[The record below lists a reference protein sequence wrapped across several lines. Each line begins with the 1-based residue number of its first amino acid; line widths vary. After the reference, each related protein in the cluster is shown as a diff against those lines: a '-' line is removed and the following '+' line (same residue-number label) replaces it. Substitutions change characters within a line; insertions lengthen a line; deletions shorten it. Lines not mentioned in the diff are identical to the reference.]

1 MLYSSSSSSSLAQEV
16 KRLLRP
22 ETLPGPSDSDDGRGD
37 QGDNGKKGKAN
48 NKGKKGKVEVQ
59 GKSKHQG
66 KKGRASPTACRNPGC
81 SFLAHSESEPDIAA
95 SGFCC
100 RKCEATQGGPPEHGR
115 LCEMLCGPPE
125 VPVHRQVHYLKS
137 ALSQGGQ
144 KSEGVPAEEAAEE
157 AAEEPPKR
165 QRLSWRCPVVG
176 GGGDSIT
183 DSYSAAAARGLAA
196 RVLAKR
202 QTVDQTDLVQKVV
215 DQHVASWWQHEL
227 MKGLEAEEAS
237 SPSFGMCEELASSPE
252 PIGWTPERIRKLEAF
267 GLAVAD
273 AVANIATSR
282 FCTSV
287 TSAAT
292 SLTGPGVDPP
302 HQSHQPHHQAEATVR
317 VDPEHQP
324 HPFVQLKQADGYKSV
339 VLFSKISH
347 GVRKHQ
353 LGHLPDGTV
362 CRIDEIDEDSASFR
376 ISHEDW
382 NGWIASRNATS
393 VTGVDPL
400 AQSSSGV
407 IQHPWRSEP

>member
-1 MLYSSSSSSSLAQEV
+1 M
-16 KRLLRP
+16 
-22 ETLPGPSDSDDGRGD
+22 PGPSDSDDGRGD

-202 QTVDQTDLVQKVV
+202 QTVDQTDLVQKLV
-215 DQHVASWWQHEL
+215 DQNVASWWQHEL

-252 PIGWTPERIRKLEAF
+252 PCRQRSWWTPKRIRMLDAF
-267 GLAVAD
+267 GLAVAG
-273 AVANIATSR
+273 AVAKVATSR

-292 SLTGPGVDPP
+292 SVTGPGVDPP

-400 AQSSSGV
+400 AQSSSG
-407 IQHPWRSEP
+407 S

>member
-1 MLYSSSSSSSLAQEV
+1 M
-16 KRLLRP
+16 
-22 ETLPGPSDSDDGRGD
+22 PGPSDSDDGRGD

-48 NKGKKGKVEVQ
+48 NKGKKGKAEVQ
-59 GKSKHQG
+59 GKSKHKG

-252 PIGWTPERIRKLEAF
+252 PCRQRSWWTPKRIRMLDAF
-267 GLAVAD
+267 GLAVAG
-273 AVANIATSR
+273 AVAKVATSR

-292 SLTGPGVDPP
+292 SVTGPGVDPP

-317 VDPEHQP
+317 VDPEH
-324 HPFVQLKQADGYKSV
+324 PFVQLKQADGYKSV
-339 VLFSKISH
+339 VVFSKIVQF
-347 GVRKHQ
+347 VRKNQ
-353 LGHLPDGTV
+353 LGKIPDGTV
-362 CRIDEIDEDSASFR
+362 CRIDEIDKDSASFR
-376 ISHEDW
+376 ISHADW

-407 IQHPWRSEP
+407 IQHPWRSEPVQSLDRQSENLSL

>member
-1 MLYSSSSSSSLAQEV
+1 MV
-16 KRLLRP
+16 
-22 ETLPGPSDSDDGRGD
+22 GPSDCDGRD
-37 QGDNGKKGKAN
+37 QG
-48 NKGKKGKVEVQ
+48 NKGKKGKA
-59 GKSKHQG
+59 KG
-66 KKGRASPTACRNPGC
+66 KKGKAKTATGAEDNEPALVQRLVAGGRTTVAEAYRMRAALLERGLLT
-81 SFLAHSESEPDIAA
+81 ESTPQPA
-95 SGFCC
+95 
-100 RKCEATQGGPPEHGR
+100 
-115 LCEMLCGPPE
+115 
-125 VPVHRQVHYLKS
+125 
-137 ALSQGGQ
+137 GGQ
-144 KSEGVPAEEAAEE
+144 PELEEVDADRARMKAPDVSSIPRPSVASVAPTLGSDASSTFECIISKEAWLTSEGVPAEEAAEE

-252 PIGWTPERIRKLEAF
+252 PCRQRSWWTPKRIRKLEAF

-292 SLTGPGVDPP
+292 SVTGPGVDPP

-339 VLFSKISH
+339 VVFSKIIRS
-347 GVRKHQ
+347 VRKNQ
-353 LGHLPDGTV
+353 LGKIPDGTV
-362 CRIDEIDEDSASFR
+362 CRIDEIDKDSASFR
-376 ISHEDW
+376 ISHADW

-400 AQSSSGV
+400 AESSSA
-407 IQHPWRSEP
+407 S